1 MARSLTRPS
10 FGDYRFTMPES
21 SVVVQP
27 DPLGSSRLET
37 VGLRTATKLFE
48 QAAAEVPLPPA
59 PHPVAIAEYGCGNAH
74 NGLLPIGAGI
84 AALRKRIRPE
94 HPVVVTHTDIPDND
108 FSALFRTLRDD
119 PFSYLRSDRATF
131 ASAVGRSYLSQ
142 ILPSEGVHLGWSAW
156 AIHWLSR
163 MPSDIPDHVQAS
175 YSADAQVRAACA
187 RQAAHDW
194 HEFIAF
200 RGRELSPGGRLV
212 VMTMGQHDDG
222 RLGLEPL
229 FDALMQALSELQSQR
244 LITADEFR
252 RMHLPIV
259 GRSEADF
266 RSPFAPSGRFERLQI
281 THLMVADEPDRF
293 WQRYQTDH
301 DATAFAK
308 SWVGFTR
315 AAVFDSLLA
324 AVDPADPSRRCQLA
338 DTVAAALIDLLS
350 AKPEPMP
357 IPVAHIVVQKQA
369 R

>member
-1 MARSLTRPS
+1 
-10 FGDYRFTMPES
+10 MPES

-27 DPLGSSRLET
+27 DPLGSSRLQT

-48 QAAAEVPLPPA
+48 QAAAEVPLPAA
-59 PHPVAIAEYGCGNAH
+59 PQPVVIAEYGSGNAH

-94 HPVVVTHTDIPDND
+94 HPIVVTHTDIPDND

-119 PFSYLRSDRATF
+119 PFSYLRTDRATY

-142 ILPSEGVHLGWSAW
+142 ILPSDGVHVGWSAW

-163 MPSDIPDHVQAS
+163 MPADVPDHVQAS
-175 YSADAQVRAACA
+175 FSADAQVRAACA

-212 VMTMGQHDDG
+212 IMTMGQHDDG
-222 RLGLEPL
+222 RPGLEPL
-229 FDALMQALSELQSQR
+229 FDGIMHALAELRVQR
-244 LITADEFR
+244 LVTDDELR
-252 RMHLPIV
+252 RMQLPIV

-281 THLMVADEPDRF
+281 THLTVADEPDRF
-293 WQRYQTDH
+293 WLQYQNDG

-315 AAVFDSLLA
+315 AAVFDTLLDA
-324 AVDPADPSRRCQLA
+324 LDPADPARRCRLSDA
-338 DTVAAALIDLLS
+338 LEAALVDLLS
-350 AKPEPMP
+350 AAPRPMP
-357 IPVAHIVVQKQA
+357 IPVAHIVVQKQL

>member
-1 MARSLTRPS
+1 
-10 FGDYRFTMPES
+10 MPES

-27 DPLGSSRLET
+27 DPIGSARLQT

-48 QAAAEVPLPPA
+48 QAAAEVPLPAA
-59 PHPVAIAEYGCGNAH
+59 PRPVVIAEYGSGNAH

-94 HPVVVTHTDIPDND
+94 HPIAVTHTDIPDND

-119 PFSYLRSDRATF
+119 AFSYLRTDRATF

-163 MPSDIPDHVQAS
+163 MPSDIPDHIQPS
-175 YSADAQVRAACA
+175 YSADAQVRAAYA

-229 FDALMQALSELQSQR
+229 FDGLMRALSDLQDRR
-244 LITADEFR
+244 LVTAEEVR
-252 RMHLPIV
+252 RMRLPIV

-266 RSPFAPSGRFERLQI
+266 RSPFAPSGRFERLRI
-281 THLMVADEPDRF
+281 THLVVADEPDRF
-293 WQRYQTDH
+293 WQRYQTDG

-315 AAVFDSLLA
+315 AAVFDTLLEA
-324 AVDPADPSRRCQLA
+324 LEPADPARRCQLA
-338 DTVAAALIDLLS
+338 DALDAALVELLS
-350 AKPEPMP
+350 ATPRPMP
-357 IPVAHIVVQKQA
+357 IPVAHIVVEKQP
-369 R
+369 RES

>member
-1 MARSLTRPS
+1 
-10 FGDYRFTMPES
+10 MPES

-27 DPLGSSRLET
+27 DPLGSSRLQT
-37 VGLRTATKLFE
+37 AGLRTATKLFE
-48 QAAAEVPLPPA
+48 RAAAEVPLPAA
-59 PHPVAIAEYGCGNAH
+59 PCPVVIAEYGCGNALG
-74 NGLLPIGAGI
+74 GLLPIGAGI
-84 AALRKRIRPE
+84 AALRKRVRPE
-94 HPVVVTHTDIPDND
+94 HPIMVTHTDIPDND

-119 PFSYLRSDRATF
+119 PFSYLRTDRATF

-142 ILPSEGVHLGWSAW
+142 ILPSDSVHVGWSAW

-163 MPSDIPDHVQAS
+163 VPAEIHDHVQAS

-200 RGRELSPGGRLV
+200 RGRELSPGGCLV

-229 FDALMQALSELQSQR
+229 FDGLMQALTDLHTQQ
-244 LITADEFR
+244 LITADELR

-259 GRSEADF
+259 GRSIGDF

-281 THLMVADEPDRF
+281 THLAVADEPDRF
-293 WQRYQTDH
+293 WIQYQNDR
-301 DATAFAK
+301 DAMAFAK

-315 AAVFDSLLA
+315 AAVFDSLLDGL
-324 AVDPADPSRRCQLA
+324 DPAHPARRRQLA
-338 DTVAAALIDLLS
+338 DALASALIDLLS
-350 AKPEPMP
+350 TAPQPMP
-357 IPVAHIVVQKQA
+357 IPVAHIVVQKQL

>member
-1 MARSLTRPS
+1 
-10 FGDYRFTMPES
+10 MPES

-27 DPLGSSRLET
+27 DPLGSSRLQT
-37 VGLRTATKLFE
+37 VGLRTATKLFA
-48 QAAAEVPLPPA
+48 QAATEVPLPAA
-59 PHPVAIAEYGCGNAH
+59 PHPVVIAEYGSGNAH

-94 HPVVVTHTDIPDND
+94 HPIVVTHTDVPDND

-119 PFSYLRSDRATF
+119 PFSYLRTDRATF

-142 ILPSEGVHLGWSAW
+142 ILPSDGVHLGWSVW
-156 AIHWLSR
+156 AVHWLSR
-163 MPSDIPDHVQAS
+163 MPAEIPDHVQGS
-175 YSADAQVRAACA
+175 YSADAQVRSAYA

-212 VMTMGQHDDG
+212 LMTMGQHDDG
-222 RLGLEPL
+222 RPGLAPL
-229 FDALMQALSELQSQR
+229 FDGLMHVLSDLRSQR
-244 LITADEFR
+244 LVTDDEVR
-252 RMHLPIV
+252 RMHVPIV

-293 WQRYQTDH
+293 WQQYQTDG

-315 AAVFDSLLA
+315 AAVFDSLLE
-324 AVDPADPSRRCQLA
+324 AVDPARRRQLA
-338 DTVAAALIDLLS
+338 DILETALVELLVAA
-350 AKPEPMP
+350 PEPMP
-357 IPVAHIVVQKQA
+357 IPVAHIVVQKQL

>member
-1 MARSLTRPS
+1 
-10 FGDYRFTMPES
+10 MPES

-27 DPLGSSRLET
+27 DPLGSSRLQT

-48 QAAAEVPLPPA
+48 QAAAEVPLPSA
-59 PHPVAIAEYGCGNAH
+59 PHPVVIAEYGSGNAH
-74 NGLLPIGAGI
+74 NGLLPIGTGI
-84 AALRKRIRPE
+84 TALRKRIRPE
-94 HPVVVTHTDIPDND
+94 HPIVVTHTDIPDND

-119 PFSYLRSDRATF
+119 PFSYLRTDRATF

-163 MPSDIPDHVQAS
+163 MPADIPDHVQAS
-175 YSADAQVRAACA
+175 YSTDPQVRAACA

-200 RGRELSPGGRLV
+200 RGRELSQGGRLV

-222 RLGLEPL
+222 RLGMAPL
-229 FDALMQALSELQSQR
+229 FDALLHALSDLQAQR

-252 RMHLPIV
+252 RMHVPIV

-281 THLMVADEPDRF
+281 THLMVTDEPDRF
-293 WQRYQTDH
+293 WQQYQTDH
-301 DATAFAK
+301 DATAFAQ
-308 SWVGFTR
+308 SWVSFTR
-315 AAVFDSLLA
+315 AAVFDSLLEA
-324 AVDPADPSRRCQLA
+324 LDPADPVRRRQLA
-338 DTVAAALIDLLS
+338 DALEAVLIELLVAA
-350 AKPEPMP
+350 PEPMS
-357 IPVAHIVVQKQA
+357 IPVAHIVVQKQT

>member
-1 MARSLTRPS
+1 
-10 FGDYRFTMPES
+10 MPES

-27 DPLGSSRLET
+27 DPLGSSRLQT
-37 VGLRTATKLFE
+37 AGLRTATKLFE
-48 QAAAEVPLPPA
+48 QAAAEVPLPAA
-59 PHPVAIAEYGCGNAH
+59 PHSVVIAEYGCGNALG
-74 NGLLPIGAGI
+74 GLLPIGAGI
-84 AALRKRIRPE
+84 AALRKRMRPE
-94 HPVVVTHTDIPDND
+94 HPIMVTHTDIPDND

-119 PFSYLRSDRATF
+119 PFSYLRADRATF

-142 ILPSEGVHLGWSAW
+142 ILPSDGVHLGWSAW

-163 MPSDIPDHVQAS
+163 TPAEIHDHVQAS
-175 YSADAQVRAACA
+175 YSGDAQVRAACA

-229 FDALMQALSELQSQR
+229 FDGLMHALADLHTQR
-244 LITADEFR
+244 LVTADELR

-259 GRSEADF
+259 GRSIADF

-281 THLMVADEPDRF
+281 THLTVADEPDRF
-293 WQRYQTDH
+293 WLQYQNDR

-308 SWVGFTR
+308 SWVAFTR
-315 AAVFDSLLA
+315 AAVFDSLFEGL
-324 AVDPADPSRRCQLA
+324 DPADPARRCRLA
-338 DTVAAALIDLLS
+338 DALAAALMDQLS
-350 AKPEPMP
+350 SAPQPMP
-357 IPVAHIVVQKQA
+357 IPVAHIVVQKQL